1 VLSPDVVAFVRA
13 ALPAP
18 PLRVLEIGAGD
29 GALAAVLAEAGC
41 DVLAVDPAGA
51 APHVRPLAV
60 ADVDEPAGSFDAA
73 VAVVSMHHVEPLRA
87 SCRKIAELIR
97 PGGRLIVD
105 EFDVERFDERAAR
118 WMLGQWAAV
127 GREAT
132 EDAPGLVAALRE
144 HIHPVALLTETLADD
159 FALGEPVR
167 GPYLHRW
174 ELPRGLR
181 HAEVD
186 LIAAGALPATGARFV
201 GARRASQR
209 IFS

>member
-1 VLSPDVVAFVRA
+1 VPAPDVVAFVRA

-18 PLRVLEIGAGD
+18 PVRVLEIGAGD
-29 GALAAVLAEAGC
+29 GALAAVLVEAGC

-60 ADVDEPAGSFDAA
+60 ADLDEPAGSFDAA
-73 VAVVSMHHVEPLRA
+73 VAVVSLHHVEPLRE
-87 SCRKIAELIR
+87 SCGKIAELIR

-105 EFDVERFDERAAR
+105 EFDVDRFDERAAR
-118 WMLGQWAAV
+118 WLLAQWSAV
-127 GREAT
+127 GREDA
-132 EDAPGLVAALRE
+132 EDAPGLVAALRD
-144 HIHPVALLTETLADD
+144 HIHPVALLTETLAAD
-159 FALGEPVR
+159 FTLGEPVR

-174 ELPRGLR
+174 ELPPGLWR
-181 HAEVD
+181 AEVE

-201 GARRASQR
+201 AERRASQR